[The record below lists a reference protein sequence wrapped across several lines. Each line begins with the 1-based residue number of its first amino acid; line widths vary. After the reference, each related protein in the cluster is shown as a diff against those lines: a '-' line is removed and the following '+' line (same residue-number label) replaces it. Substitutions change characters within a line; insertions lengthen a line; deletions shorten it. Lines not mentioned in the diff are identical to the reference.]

1 MSARSSERLCAAT
14 TRRPT
19 RRPKVAAVMRKQRR
33 RRCIYTHS
41 EEDVV
46 EGRMGGPSFLQTTH
60 AARLATSML
69 WLAAWAEIGNAR
81 NFEMRAAHVRRLTVW
96 RYMYIRDN

>member
-46 EGRMGGPSFLQTTH
+46 EPTAHPSFLQTTH

-81 NFEMRAAHVRRLTVW
+81 NFEMRGAHVRRLTVW